1 MQARLLVR
9 VALMTCSALAS
20 VPSWALFKCVV
31 DGKTEYQER
40 PCAGGATQSRL
51 REVAPSSAA
60 PSSVEVPAQ
69 LQGAINAGIVGSYPV
84 RGMNQSQLQS
94 ALGSPSRVNVSD
106 YASGFQE
113 QRIYERPN
121 GTFYVYTRNG
131 IVESSQFTEAI
142 RPQVVQSARSCP
154 SAFDIKNAEVSAN
167 SIALSDAQRKE
178 KLEIVQRMRECR

>member
-9 VALMTCSALAS
+9 VALMTCSALVS

-51 REVAPSSAA
+51 REVAPASAPGA
-60 PSSVEVPAQ
+60 VDVPAE
-69 LQGAINAGIVGSYPV
+69 LQSAINAGIVGSYPV
-84 RGMNQSQLQS
+84 RGMNQNQLQS
-94 ALGSPSRVNVSD
+94 ALGSPSRVNASD

-131 IVESSQFTEAI
+131 IVDSSQFVEAI